1 MTERIKALAIYLN
14 VEEDTLSEGYDD
26 KVVETD
32 DGEEYFV
39 VTEDEAREL
48 AEDSI
53 KNFIDECGIGGFT
66 KDFQDWIINNAVEG
80 DWFEDAQRE
89 GNEFYFDDILEEGSD
104 KFENRAIEEL
114 YERGIISDED
124 FEEDDEG
131 NVDYSQFKGDP
142 NDYKDDFV
150 DAMCED
156 WDDPVEWFR
165 DNFGDEQFTEVVT
178 KQNLIDIDAVVDTC
192 IEWDGIAHFIA
203 TYDGDELE
211 LDDGYY
217 AYRLN

>member
-1 MTERIKALAIYLN
+1 MMERIKALAEYLE
-14 VEEDTLSEGYDD
+14 VEEDTLKEGYDD
-26 KVVETD
+26 MVVETE
-32 DGEEYFV
+32 DGEEYLV
-39 VTEDEAREL
+39 VDEDEAREL
-48 AEDSI
+48 ATDSI
-53 KNFIDECGIGGFT
+53 KNFIDECGIQGFT
-66 KDFQDWIINNAVEG
+66 KDFQDWIISNAVEG
-80 DWFEDAQRE
+80 DWFKDAQRE

-156 WDDPVEWFR
+156 WSDPVEWFR

-178 KQNLIDIDAVVDTC
+178 KQNLIDIDSVVDTC

-203 TYDGDELE
+203 TYDGNEIELE
-211 LDDGYY
+211 DGYF
-217 AYRLN
+217 AYRIN

>member
-1 MTERIKALAIYLN
+1 MMERIKALAEYLE
-14 VEEDTLSEGYDD
+14 VEEDTLKEGYDD
-26 KVVETD
+26 MVVETE
-32 DGEEYFV
+32 DGEEYLV
-39 VTEDEAREL
+39 VDEDEAREL
-48 AEDSI
+48 ATDSI
-53 KNFIDECGIGGFT
+53 KNFIDECGIQGFT
-66 KDFQDWIINNAVEG
+66 KDFQDWIISNAVEG
-80 DWFEDAQRE
+80 DWFKDAQRE

-156 WDDPVEWFR
+156 WSDPVEWFR

-178 KQNLIDIDAVVDTC
+178 KQNLIDIDSVVDTC

-203 TYDGDELE
+203 TYDGNELE
-211 LDDGYY
+211 LEDGYF
-217 AYRLN
+217 AYRIN

>member
-1 MTERIKALAIYLN
+1 MERIKALAEYLE
-14 VEEDTLSEGYDD
+14 VEEDTLKEGYDD
-26 KVVETD
+26 MVVETE
-32 DGEEYFV
+32 DGEEYLV
-39 VTEDEAREL
+39 VDEDEAREL
-48 AEDSI
+48 ATDSI
-53 KNFIDECGIGGFT
+53 KNFIDECGIQGFT
-66 KDFQDWIINNAVEG
+66 KDFQDWIISNAVEG
-80 DWFEDAQRE
+80 DWFKDAQRE

-156 WDDPVEWFR
+156 WSDPVEWFR

-178 KQNLIDIDAVVDTC
+178 KQNLIDIDSVVDTC

-203 TYDGDELE
+203 TYDGNELE
-211 LDDGYY
+211 LEDGYF
-217 AYRLN
+217 AYRIN